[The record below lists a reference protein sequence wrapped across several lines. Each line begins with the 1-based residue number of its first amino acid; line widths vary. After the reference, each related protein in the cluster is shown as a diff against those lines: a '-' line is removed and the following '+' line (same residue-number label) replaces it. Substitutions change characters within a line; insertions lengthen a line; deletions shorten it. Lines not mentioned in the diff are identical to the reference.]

1 MEFEQMKRIWDSQ
14 NEEPLYAINEATLQ
28 RRIQEK
34 GSSISYWLSLN
45 EWVLIGVTLLAGV
58 VLLVD
63 AILEGSARH
72 QIASAIIVLPIPV
85 YVYLMRQ
92 GRRQRE
98 LQFDDTMLGDLDKAV
113 AQLEFR
119 IRQLKGFMW
128 WYWLP
133 FGIGFAISLFY
144 VNQWYLLVG
153 LMILTFAGSRWEI
166 QRELNKRLRPQR
178 EELLALRRLLLNG

>member
-1 MEFEQMKRIWDSQ
+1 
-14 NEEPLYAINEATLQ
+14 
-28 RRIQEK
+28 
-34 GSSISYWLSLN
+34 
-45 EWVLIGVTLLAGV
+45 
-58 VLLVD
+58 
-63 AILEGSARH
+63 
-72 QIASAIIVLPIPV
+72 
-85 YVYLMRQ
+85 
-92 GRRQRE
+92 
-98 LQFDDTMLGDLDKAV
+98 
-113 AQLEFR
+113 
-119 IRQLKGFMW
+119 GFMW